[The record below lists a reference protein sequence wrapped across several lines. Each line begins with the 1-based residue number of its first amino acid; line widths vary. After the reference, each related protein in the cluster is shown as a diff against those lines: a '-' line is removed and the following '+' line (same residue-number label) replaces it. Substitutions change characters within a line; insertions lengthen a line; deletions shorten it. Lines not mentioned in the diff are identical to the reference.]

1 MGTHIADSVVQLQQ
15 EKGIS
20 EELVLKMIEETLI
33 AAYKRRF
40 GSNDNAIVKFSEDH
54 HYVYLYSQ
62 KQIVEDDDWDDPLIH
77 IEVSEARKLNA
88 EAEVGDEILIEVDPK
103 EFDRI
108 SVQTAK
114 QRAHQD
120 LRDIQ
125 KDIIYS
131 EFKDKRGE
139 IIIGYYQREQ
149 NGNIFVNLGRT
160 EGILPKRFQS
170 PREVYRPGDRIKA
183 LIWEVKREGM
193 LSIVLSR
200 THTEF
205 VRRLLELEVPE
216 IYDGTVEIRS
226 IVREPGFRI
235 KLAVA
240 STRDDMDPVGACV
253 GVKGQRIQGI
263 VRELEGEKID
273 ILRYDENPKN
283 FIKNSLSPARVNE
296 VYILD
301 REKKQALAVL
311 EESQLSLAIGK
322 QGLNVRLANRLVDWS
337 IDVKTEEQFAE
348 MDVVCDDSQHV
359 NDLFAS
365 HHNDGE
371 EITHISEMP
380 NIPAR
385 IVSVLQENGIEL
397 IEVLVNM
404 ERETLMG
411 LNGMTTSDAD
421 TLISLL
427 KDNLEIFENQIEPI
441 AEQQEGLVDDTENE
455 GYTCPECG
463 AAISLD
469 MSECPNCGVEFSF
482 EEE

>member
-1 MGTHIADSVVQLQQ
+1 MATYIADSVMQLQQ

-20 EELVLKMIEETLI
+20 EELVLKMIEETLL

-40 GSNDNAIVKFSEDH
+40 GSNENAIVKFSEAGD
-54 HYVYLYSQ
+54 YVYLYA
-62 KQIVEDDDWDDPLIH
+62 KKRIVEDDDWDNPLFD

-88 EAEVGDEILIEVDPK
+88 EAEVGDEILIEIDPK

-108 SVQTAK
+108 SIQTAK

-125 KDIIYS
+125 KDLIYS

-160 EGILPKRFQS
+160 EGILPRRFQS

-235 KLAVA
+235 KMAV
-240 STRDDMDPVGACV
+240 STTRDDLDPVGACV

-273 ILRYDENPKN
+273 ILRYDDNPKI
-283 FIKNSLSPARVNE
+283 FIKNAISPARVNH

-311 EESQLSLAIGK
+311 DESQLSLAIGK

-348 MDVVCDDSQHV
+348 MEIECEDGQNVSE
-359 NDLFAS
+359 LFHD
-365 HHNDGE
+365 HHEGE
-371 EITHISEMP
+371 EITHIAEMP

-385 IVSVLQENGIEL
+385 IVSVLLENGIEL

-404 ERETLMG
+404 NREALLA
-411 LNGMTTSDAD
+411 LNGMTEQDAE
-421 TLISLL
+421 TILAILN
-427 KDNLEIFENQIEPI
+427 DNLEIIEDAI
-441 AEQQEGLVDDTENE
+441 LQEEAQTQTEE
-455 GYTCPECG
+455 YTCPECG
-463 AAISLD
+463 APISLD
-469 MSECPNCGVEFSF
+469 MTECPNCGVEFSF

>member
-1 MGTHIADSVVQLQQ
+1 MATYIADSVMQLQQ

-20 EELVLKMIEETLI
+20 EELILKMIEETLM

-40 GSNDNAIVKFSEDH
+40 GSNENAIVKFSEAGD
-54 HYVYLYSQ
+54 YVYLYS
-62 KQIVEDDDWDDPLIH
+62 KKRIVEDDDWDNPLFD
-77 IEVSEARKLNA
+77 IEISDAKKLNA

-108 SVQTAK
+108 SIQTAK
-114 QRAHQD
+114 QRTHQD

-160 EGILPKRFQS
+160 EGILPRRFQS

-205 VRRLLELEVPE
+205 VRKLLELEVPE
-216 IYDGTVEIRS
+216 IYDGTVEIRN

-235 KLAVA
+235 KLAV
-240 STRDDMDPVGACV
+240 STNRDDLDPVGACV

-273 ILRYDENPKN
+273 ILRYDDNPKI
-283 FIKNSLSPARVNE
+283 FIKNALSPARVNR

-301 REKKQALAVL
+301 REKRQALAVL
-311 EESQLSLAIGK
+311 DESQLSLAIGK

-337 IDVKTEEQFAE
+337 IDVKTEEQFAQ
-348 MDVVCDDSQHV
+348 MDIECEDGQNV
-359 NDLFAS
+359 NDLFS
-365 HHNDGE
+365 DQHEGE

-385 IVSVLQENGIEL
+385 IVLILQENGIEL

-404 ERETLMG
+404 TRGSLLA
-411 LNGMTTSDAD
+411 LNGMTEEDAE
-421 TLISLL
+421 TVMAILNE
-427 KDNLEIFENQIEPI
+427 NLEIIEDAAAQEAG
-441 AEQQEGLVDDTENE
+441 AESAEGGDAEE
-455 GYTCPECG
+455 YTCPECG
-463 AAISLD
+463 APISLD